1 MTGAAPDVAVIGA
14 GIVGVSVAEHLAA
27 AGATVRVFEAHGVAA
42 AASGRN
48 SGVVQH
54 PFDPVLA
61 ELHLGTL
68 ERYRRLAEEE
78 PKLFGLPAEPAGLLL
93 VSRDPAKLR
102 AMAAEYAKT
111 HRQFRPT
118 FLAPGEVT
126 QLEPAIAEDVAACR
140 LAIGYPVA
148 PASATHAIAARAR
161 ELGVR
166 FQIGRPARLRINGGR
181 VDGVR
186 AGDRF
191 EAAGAVVVAAGPW
204 SPELI
209 DPTGAWRPIK
219 PLWGVVVEV
228 DLANP
233 PGHVLEEVG
242 IDVEGGI
249 PTPHGVSG
257 PDPEF
262 SLVTANGASSLGS
275 TFLTSEPDRNAIAPR
290 LVEHGALYVP
300 AIAKATVGASRA
312 CARPLSVDG
321 RPLIGRVRGRRACG
335 SRPATVRG
343 ACRPGRTAA
352 GSSRIS
358 CSANL
363 PNRRLPSTPRALA
376 LRRGPPSRS
385 VGRAGRPCPGAR
397 FRARRPRCRSGSRG
411 RAGR

>member
-27 AGATVRVFEAHGVAA
+27 AGASVRVFEAHGVAA

-48 SGVVQH
+48 SGVVQY

-61 ELHLGTL
+61 ALHLGTL

-93 VSRDPAKLR
+93 VSRDPTKLR

-118 FLAPGEVT
+118 FLAQGEVT
-126 QLEPAIAEDVAACR
+126 KLEPAVAEDVAGCR

-148 PASATHAIAARAR
+148 PASATHALAARAR

-166 FQIGRPARLRINGGR
+166 FQIGRPARLRIDGGR
-181 VDGVR
+181 VMGVR

-191 EAAGAVVVAAGPW
+191 EAAGA
-204 SPELI
+204 
-209 DPTGAWRPIK
+209 
-219 PLWGVVVEV
+219 VVVEV

-257 PDPEF
+257 PEPEF

-275 TFLTSEPDRNAIAPR
+275 TFLTFEPDRDAIVPR
-290 LVEHGALYVP
+290 LVEHGALFVP

-321 RPLIGRVRGRRACG
+321 RPLIGRV
-335 SRPATVRG
+335 
-343 ACRPGRTAA
+343 PGTEGLWIAA
-352 GSSRIS
+352 GHGPWGVSTGPDSG
-358 CSANL
+358 
-363 PNRRLPSTPRALA
+363 RLLADLLLGQLAEPPAALD
-376 LRRGPPSRS
+376 P
-385 VGRAGRPCPGAR
+385 AR
-397 FRARRPRCRSGSRG
+397 FGAPPL
-411 RAGR
+411 A